1 MTMNPSRAPHSKA
14 MWPARRSGVLIAVTA
29 LALAPVLTG
38 CFNGPRATTM
48 VQATQNSG
56 NGMQESI
63 GGIRIENATVVA
75 GPQGSTTGTLIM
87 SVFNDSREPDTLVGV
102 MVNGTSAYV
111 SGAAAVGSGVELAP
125 GAALTFGYQD
135 SDSWVNSYDLT
146 GTAGSYV
153 PVELQFQRSGTA
165 RMSVLIVPPTGIYQ
179 GIAPS
184 PATRPLNQ
192 G

>member
-1 MTMNPSRAPHSKA
+1 MNPSRGLASHAHS
-14 MWPARRSGVLIAVTA
+14 PARRRGILLVCAS
-29 LALAPVLTG
+29 LALVPLLAG

-56 NGMQESI
+56 NGMQASI

-102 MVNGTSAYV
+102 TINGKPAYI
-111 SGAAAVGSGVELAP
+111 SGLAAQGSGVELAP
-125 GAALTFGYQD
+125 GAALTFGYQQ
-135 SDSWVNSYDLT
+135 SDSWVNTYDLA
-146 GTAGSYV
+146 GLAGSYV
-153 PVELQFQRSGTA
+153 PVVLQFQRSGNA
-165 RMSVLIVPPTGIYQ
+165 RLSTLIVPPVGIYQ

-184 PATRPLNQ
+184 PATRPLASS
-192 G
+192 